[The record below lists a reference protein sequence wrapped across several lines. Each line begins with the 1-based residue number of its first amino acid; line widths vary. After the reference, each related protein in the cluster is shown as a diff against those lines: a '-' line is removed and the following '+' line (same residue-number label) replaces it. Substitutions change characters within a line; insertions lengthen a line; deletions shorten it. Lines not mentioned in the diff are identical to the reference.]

1 MVKKYLITKL
11 SYICFQSLRNLMK
24 NKQLTLLVALS
35 MLFVTLLQAQPKNY
49 TIKNGFGIGG
59 GISMFNI
66 KTDNF
71 ITNKGNGFIVSMT
84 AHVDIPNRWYHVSY
98 GMQISESTL
107 DISGRMTDN
116 VVGNEQIEYKLM
128 AAQLG
133 FLFHGKIIGNNLT
146 IDAGPQLQ
154 YNGDLEFK
162 NSQQESYY
170 VNGYDDLKATDITEM
185 SKFNVNGAIGATL
198 GFGPL
203 RLRAQYV
210 YGFLNMFEKLNK
222 NLNQDTSFKG
232 NPETIILTALFT
244 F

>member
-1 MVKKYLITKL
+1 
-11 SYICFQSLRNLMK
+11 MK
-24 NKQLTLLVALS
+24 NKQLILLVALS
-35 MLFVTLLQAQPKNY
+35 MLFVTAIQAQHKSYN
-49 TIKNGFGIGG
+49 IKNGFCIGG

-71 ITNKGNGFIVSMT
+71 ITTKGNGFVVSLS
-84 AHVDIPNRWYHVSY
+84 ASVDIPNRWYTVSY
-98 GMQISESTL
+98 GMQISENTIE
-107 DISGRMTDN
+107 ISGRMTDD
-116 VVGNEQIEYKLM
+116 VAGNEQIEYKLM

-154 YNGDLEFK
+154 YNGDLDFK
-162 NSQQESYY
+162 NSQQEDYY
-170 VNGYDDLKATDITEM
+170 INGYDDLAASDITEM
-185 SKFNVNGAIGATL
+185 SKFNINGAVGATA

-203 RLRAQYV
+203 TLRAQYI
-210 YGFLNMFEKLNK
+210 YGFLNMFDKLNK

-232 NPETIILTALFT
+232 NPETIVFTALFT